1 MQLACEESL
10 RTAGGR
16 HEEVQS
22 VEGSVGVVRSPDGSE
37 GVLAVQR
44 VPAGGWC
51 FFDAF
56 LAHLPGAMA
65 AGVDRRTLAA
75 AVLHNLAAYK
85 EGMLDLLVSDGPESL
100 RRQSAVLDIPVY
112 ALHIDLL
119 EPFHYYVLDK
129 LESVMV
135 GGASLPDRCWADFP
149 EIRAWLYQCETSAF
163 FFAVGE
169 TETSGRLLT
178 YDGMQEHSRDLHEL
192 FHASEFEL
200 AFVHYDVGAFQH
212 YDAVTFVTGE
222 PWACSAG
229 TTARV
234 LSLVRESVVAEAV
247 AADDKDAARAAML
260 LTLGVQRDD
269 GTTPV
274 DADKASGNDEVPL
287 GAGEEGPHADARHTA
302 TRRSTS

>member
-1 MQLACEESL
+1 M
-10 RTAGGR
+10 
-16 HEEVQS
+16 
-22 VEGSVGVVRSPDGSE
+22 
-37 GVLAVQR
+37 
-44 VPAGGWC
+44 
-51 FFDAF
+51 
-56 LAHLPGAMA
+56 
-65 AGVDRRTLAA
+65 
-75 AVLHNLAAYK
+75 
-85 EGMLDLLVSDGPESL
+85 
-100 RRQSAVLDIPVY
+100 
-112 ALHIDLL
+112 
-119 EPFHYYVLDK
+119 
-129 LESVMV
+129 
-135 GGASLPDRCWADFP
+135 
-149 EIRAWLYQCETSAF
+149 YQCEMSAF
-163 FFAVGE
+163 FFAVGA

-260 LTLGVQRDD
+260 LTLGVQRDN

-287 GAGEEGPHADARHTA
+287 GAGEEGPHAAARHSEA
-302 TRRSTS
+302 AARAAGMDRAVELLS